1 LKDHD
6 PLILCLNETKID
18 EEKLDSKKTLA
29 SLPSSY
35 AQYWNCCKSKKGY
48 SGTAIFTKVR
58 PSNVVFDFAGHDQ
71 EGRSITMEFELFFL
85 VAVYVPNAGEGLK
98 RLQYRV
104 NEWDADF

>member
-1 LKDHD
+1 MKDHD

-29 SLPSSY
+29 NLPSSY
-35 AQYWNCCKSKKGY
+35 AQYWNCCKAKKGY

-58 PSNVVFDFAGHDQ
+58 PFNVVFDFAGHDQ

-104 NEWDADF
+104 YEWDADF